1 MNEQMIER
9 GEYAKGLDAGFDVAL
24 NSLNEALKTD
34 FKELGDAIH
43 HVWKLRMGF
52 LPKASVQSKGDPA

>member
-9 GEYAKGLDAGFDVAL
+9 GEYSKGLDAGFDIAL

-34 FKELGDAIH
+34 FKELGEAIH
-43 HVWKLRMGF
+43 HAWKLRMGF
-52 LPKASVQSKGDPA
+52 VKKEEEKS